1 MTVDSGRSVPVAV
14 VIPAYNAEAHIAS
27 ALASVNAQTVRPV
40 ELIVVDDGS
49 TDRTATLAA
58 AGGARVV
65 AQRCNA
71 GPSAAR
77 NAGVAATRSPWIAF
91 LDADDRWL
99 PDKLAAQWETLQR
112 WPDVAFCI
120 TDYVLHQAD
129 GNVLSGVLT
138 ADPAYRA
145 IVRTATNGVAVRLD
159 AGSFAHALVRSMFVR
174 QSSAIVRRE
183 LFLRSGGY
191 ERGRHLAEDYDLFIR
206 LIAQGP
212 AAAIERPLV
221 EYRRRPDSLSADPLA
236 EVRSIDALWEWIL
249 GAPERYPVGIE
260 AVVAEQRPLT
270 LRKGAAIAMRL
281 GRFAE
286 AEPFLQK
293 LNQLDT
299 SLATLSLYGLW
310 SALQS
315 PLGGRL
321 HGAVRTAWRRRP
333 RVVKPNSTLLR
344 G

>member
-1 MTVDSGRSVPVAV
+1 VPRDSARTVPVAV
-14 VIPAYNAEAHIAS
+14 VIPAYNAKAHIAS
-27 ALASVNAQTVRPV
+27 ALESIAAQTVRPA
-40 ELIVVDDGS
+40 ELIVVDDASIDG
-49 TDRTATLAA
+49 TASIAA

-77 NAGVAATRSPWIAF
+77 NAGVAASRSPWIAF

-99 PDKLAAQWETLQR
+99 PDKLARQWETLER
-112 WPDVAFCI
+112 WPDIAFCI
-120 TDYVLHQAD
+120 TDYLLQQAD
-129 GNVLSGVLT
+129 GNVLSGVLV

-145 IVRTATNGVAVRLD
+145 IARTATSGDAVRLD
-159 AGSFAHALVRSMFVR
+159 AGSFARALVRSMFVR
-174 QSSAIVRRE
+174 QSSAVVRRD

-206 LIAQGP
+206 LTAHGP

-221 EYRRRPDSLSADPLA
+221 EYCRRRDSLSADPLA
-236 EVRSIDALWEWIL
+236 EVWSIDALWGQIL

-260 AVVAEQRPLT
+260 KAVSAQRPLT
-270 LRKGAAIAMRL
+270 LRKGAAVALRL

-286 AEPFLQK
+286 AEPFLRE
-293 LNQLDT
+293 LSRFDT
-299 SLATLSLYGLW
+299 SLGTLSLYGLW
-310 SALQS
+310 SALRS
-315 PLGGRL
+315 PLGQRV

-333 RVVKPNSTLLR
+333 RPAKPQSSPR